1 LGRILIFQGLNERER
16 EKENE
21 LDRLRTQLT
30 DEILEIK
37 QDNERLYDEI
47 KYFVL

>member
-1 LGRILIFQGLNERER
+1 QRHRLNERER